1 MKAIYVFRF
10 FIISCLFLNVTYL
23 NAQNSEIDNLKK
35 QLSANPS
42 DTTKCYI
49 LNELVELTGDD
60 EWPAFNQEL
69 KNYCEKKLK
78 TTSRKSNFYKT
89 YKRYLAESINNIGFL
104 AMYQGD
110 MKNALKNYQSSLL
123 IHQEIDNYNGIAV
136 SLNNIGAVFEN
147 QGDIIQ
153 ALNYYD
159 RSLKIKEKLKND
171 QGIANSLNNIG
182 LIYSNLG
189 DYINALKAFKR
200 SLKIEQK
207 LKNDNGIG
215 TSYHNIGLVYS
226 KLGNSKEAEINYYM
240 ALQIFEKTEDD
251 QGKAYCLYNLGEI
264 AQKRKKYNQALTFYN
279 KSLVIRRKIQEKK
292 GVAISLHAIS
302 QIYFIQ
308 NDIQNSKIFASES
321 LKLAQELGYPEV
333 IKNAANQLY
342 KINKSAQNFDEAL
355 RMLELY
361 RKMNDSIYNIETQK
375 ASSRHQLNYEFKR
388 KEEKYKAEQEK
399 KDLIYRNKAKQ
410 QTIINW
416 FSIGV
421 ISVIIFFSA
430 ILFKRFKVSQ
440 KQREIISQKE
450 NETQKQK
457 KILELKNQEIT
468 DSIWYAKRIQSAI
481 LPAEKYIKKILP
493 DHFVLYQPKDIVAG
507 DFYWFEKVEDLIF
520 FAVADCTGHGVPGAM
535 VSVVCHNALNR
546 CIREFHLTDPGE
558 ILNSARS
565 IINEEFEKSDENVND
580 GMDISLGILDKKNY
594 KLCWAGANNPLWILR
609 KEEIIE
615 FKPDKQPVG
624 KYYSEKPFNSHEI
637 ELNYGDT
644 LYMLTDGFQDQFG
657 GEFGKKFKAKQ
668 IKEMIL
674 ANSDSNLSKQS
685 HVFNKTL
692 EKWKGELEQVD
703 DICMVGIKIK

>member
-1 MKAIYVFRF
+1 MKVKSAFRL
-10 FIISCLFLNVTYL
+10 FIFGFLFLKATSLCAQNNEIDALKRRL
-23 NAQNSEIDNLKK
+23 NAKLT
-35 QLSANPS
+35 
-42 DTTKCYI
+42 DTTKCYV
-49 LNELVELTGDD
+49 LNKLVELTGDD
-60 EWPAFNQEL
+60 QWPAFNQEL
-69 KNYCEKKLK
+69 KNYCELKLK
-78 TTSRKSNFYKT
+78 ATSKTSKFHKT
-89 YKRYLAESINNIGFL
+89 YKKYLAESINNVGYLF
-104 AMYQGD
+104 MYQGD
-110 MKNALKNYQSSLL
+110 LKNALKNYQASLL
-123 IHQEIDNYNGIAV
+123 LHQEIGNYNGIAV

-189 DYINALKAFKR
+189 DYSNALRSFKR

-215 TSYHNIGLVYS
+215 TSFHNIGLIYS
-226 KLGNSKEAEINYYM
+226 KLGNNQEAEINYYL
-240 ALQIFEKTEDD
+240 ALAIFKKTHDD

-264 AQKRKKYNQALTFYN
+264 SQNKKKYQQAMVFYN
-279 KSLVIRRKIQEKK
+279 QSLFLRRKIQEKK
-292 GVAISLHAIS
+292 GVAISLHALS
-302 QIYFIQ
+302 QIYFIL
-308 NDIQNSKIFASES
+308 NDTINSKKYAIES

-342 KINKSAQNFDEAL
+342 QINKKNTNFSEAL
-355 RMLELY
+355 SMLELY

-388 KEEKYKAEQEK
+388 KEERYKAAQEK
-399 KDLIYRNKAKQ
+399 KDLIYKNRAKQ
-410 QTIINW
+410 QTLINW

-421 ISVIIFFSA
+421 ISVIVFFSS
-430 ILFKRFKVSQ
+430 ILYKRFKISQ
-440 KQREIISQKE
+440 KQREIIFQKE
-450 NETQKQK
+450 IETQRQK
-457 KILELKNQEIT
+457 KILELKNKEIT
-468 DSIWYAKRIQSAI
+468 DSIRYAKRIQSAI
-481 LPAEKYIKKILP
+481 LPAEKYIKNILP
-493 DHFVLYQPKDIVAG
+493 NHFVLYQPKDIVAG
-507 DFYWFEKVEDLIF
+507 DFYWFEKVANLTF

-558 ILNSARS
+558 ILNTARS

-580 GMDISLGILDKKNY
+580 GMDISLGILNQSENI
-594 KLCWAGANNPLWILR
+594 LSWAGANNPIWILR
-609 KEEIIE
+609 KNEIIE

-624 KYYSEKPFNSHEI
+624 KYYSEKPFTSHEI
-637 ELNYGDT
+637 KVKFGDVIY
-644 LYMLTDGFQDQFG
+644 LLTDGFQDQFG

-668 IKEMIL
+668 IKEIIL
-674 ANSDSNLSKQS
+674 EIQGTDLTQQAQI
-685 HVFNKTL
+685 FTEIL

-703 DICMVGIKIK
+703 DICLIGIKI